1 MRRAANRIQV
11 ILAQAAAVLL
21 IASSVHAQDIV
32 VTHCDGACPQYQSSM
47 AATRANVVI
56 HHVYAA
62 GLNGD
67 TGLADWVSYRLTKDA
82 VGVASLLPRVWQ
94 PDRLLEFSGVEDVL
108 EIGSSEL
115 RLAPM
120 TSFAN
125 TPYWSD
131 LNSLSNMVP
140 MPRPLRLG
148 PWLQLEQRL
157 NELVMKREELQVI
170 SGPLFLISNLTT
182 TPTSTAIEPAAYF
195 KIVAQQNDFI
205 AFVLPKELGQFD
217 SYCGHVA
224 DLDQLEEMVSIDFF
238 PDRTVSQSDAL
249 LADLNCSK

>member
-1 MRRAANRIQV
+1 
-11 ILAQAAAVLL
+11 
-21 IASSVHAQDIV
+21 
-32 VTHCDGACPQYQSSM
+32 
-47 AATRANVVI
+47 
-56 HHVYAA
+56 
-62 GLNGD
+62 
-67 TGLADWVSYRLTKDA
+67 
-82 VGVASLLPRVWQ
+82 
-94 PDRLLEFSGVEDVL
+94 
-108 EIGSSEL
+108 
-115 RLAPM
+115 
-120 TSFAN
+120 
-125 TPYWSD
+125 
-131 LNSLSNMVP
+131 
-140 MPRPLRLG
+140 
-148 PWLQLEQRL
+148 
-157 NELVMKREELQVI
+157 MKREELQVI